1 MFKLFAQGWKGETSL
16 AKAFWLIY
24 VLFGIIIALIITVP
38 FALFAPDFMQS
49 PAVQLHYSPIIRTI
63 YLPYSIYAAICVW
76 RCGVKANIFWKVLSR
91 ILVILSIALGL
102 LQVVQLVINI

>member
-1 MFKLFAQGWKGETSL
+1 MSKLFVQGWKGETSL

-24 VLFGIIIALIITVP
+24 ILFGIIIAIIITLP
-38 FALFAPDFMQS
+38 FALLTPDFMQS
-49 PAVQLHYSPIIRTI
+49 PAAQLHYSPIIRTI

-76 RCGVKANIFWKVLSR
+76 RCGVKSNLFWKIVSR

-102 LQVVQLVINI
+102 LQVVQLIISA